1 MRLPK
6 LLPLIAFCLT
16 SVCLATE
23 TNSQVKASAK
33 ISAKNRQTIK
43 AAIHLLDQHHVS
55 QRPFGDELSQ
65 RVFDSLFESLD
76 PAKLHF
82 LQSDVE
88 EFRNLANQI
97 DDLAKKGD
105 ASPATR
111 IFNRITLRS
120 GESLRIAEKLLEG
133 TLDFSADDSVIVD
146 SDKREYAADQDE
158 LRDRWRRELK
168 WKILVEEAKDAEI
181 AKSEEEV
188 VIAPEVGTPSQ
199 RVLQEYRRRHRRLTE
214 MNGDKVFEWY
224 LNAIATA
231 YDPHTSY
238 MLPRTSEEF
247 MMHIRS
253 HLQGIGAE
261 LREQGDH
268 VYVSRILEG
277 GGAARCEELSV
288 GDRIL
293 AVSEDGIKWVSA
305 FQMSVSDLASKIR
318 GKAGTIVRLRVRSK
332 TGVESEAVI
341 TRSRV
346 ELKREQASGQ
356 LVDLAGTDERTEAL
370 KVGYV
375 RLPGFYQDGEAR
387 RNGNRSYR
395 SCSRDV
401 EKLLVDFRNNQASA
415 VILDLRS
422 NGGGL
427 LDEAIR
433 LVGLFI
439 DKGPVVQVK
448 GGGDGTLIHRD
459 QNAGTTWNGPLVV
472 LTNKYSA
479 SASEIV
485 AGALQ
490 DYGRAIVIGDP
501 QTHGKGTVQT
511 PMDIANQLFGHQI
524 NMPNMRMGTLKL
536 TIQRYYL
543 PDGQSTQR
551 IGVTPGVVIPF
562 SFSKLGRGEAEMENA
577 IRHDQVPLAKHD
589 RYSMTG
595 NDLLSRL
602 TDASQSR
609 MSKSAYFKKIE
620 SQVNRVSEQRE
631 TGKIS
636 VCRDKF
642 KEYWSLLSDDQESGD
657 EPKEEKDTAPF
668 PRNEYDEEVLQI
680 VGDYVQAIEKEKR
693 I

>member
-6 LLPLIAFCLT
+6 LLPLIAFWLT
-16 SVCLATE
+16 SICWATE
-23 TNSQVKASAK
+23 TSSQVQASAK
-33 ISAKNRQTIK
+33 ISAKNRHTIR
-43 AAIHLLDQHHVS
+43 AVIHLLNQHHVS

-65 RVFDSLFESLD
+65 RVFESLFESLD

-82 LQSDVE
+82 VQSDVE
-88 EFRNLANQI
+88 EFRILANQI
-97 DDLAKKGD
+97 DDLAKNGD

-120 GESLRIAEKLLEG
+120 AESLRIAEKLLEG
-133 TLDFSADDSVIVD
+133 SLDFSIDDSVIVD

-168 WKILVEEAKDAEI
+168 WKILVQEAKDSELTKSGEEI
-181 AKSEEEV
+181 L
-188 VIAPEVGTPSQ
+188 IPEVGTPRE

-214 MNGDKVFEWY
+214 MNGDKILEWY

-253 HLQGIGAE
+253 NLQGIGAE
-261 LREQGDH
+261 LREQGDY
-268 VYVSRILEG
+268 VYITRILEG
-277 GGAARCEELSV
+277 GGAEKCEELSA

-293 AVSEDGIKWVSA
+293 AVSEDGTDWVSA
-305 FQMSVSDLASKIR
+305 FQMSVSDLASMIR
-318 GKAGTIVRLRVRSK
+318 GKAGTIVRLRVRSNA
-332 TGVESEAVI
+332 GQESEAVI

-356 LVDLAGTDERTEAL
+356 LIDLASERTGAEAL
-370 KVGYV
+370 KVGYI
-375 RLPGFYQDGEAR
+375 RLPGFYQDGDAR
-387 RNGNRSYR
+387 RGGNESYR

-401 EKLLVDFRNNQASA
+401 EKLLIDFRKNQAGA

-422 NGGGL
+422 NGGGI

-433 LVGLFI
+433 LVGFFI
-439 DKGPVVQVK
+439 DEGPVVQVK
-448 GGGDGTLIHRD
+448 GRGAATQVYRD

-501 QTHGKGTVQT
+501 QTHGKGTVQS
-511 PMDIANQLFGHQI
+511 PMNIVSALFGNQLKTPQ
-524 NMPNMRMGTLKL
+524 MRMGTLKL
-536 TIQRYYL
+536 TMQKYYL

-551 IGVTPGVVIPF
+551 VGVKPGVVIPF
-562 SFSKLGRGEAEMENA
+562 SFSKLARGEAELDNA
-577 IRHDQVPLAKHD
+577 IQNDQVPLARHN
-589 RYSMTG
+589 RYSLTG
-595 NDLLSRL
+595 SDLLSRL
-602 TDASQSR
+602 KNASQSR

-620 SQVNRVSEQRE
+620 SQVNRVSQQRE
-631 TGKIS
+631 SGKIS
-636 VCRDKF
+636 VRRDKF
-642 KEYWSLLSDDQESGD
+642 EEYWSSFRDDHESEEEAEEESD
-657 EPKEEKDTAPF
+657 KAPF

-680 VGDYVQAIEKEKR
+680 VGDYVQAIEQEKQT
-693 I
+693 